1 MIDIR
6 RVSKS
11 FHKRDAVVDAVRDMS
26 LTVERQEIVAV
37 IGPSGCGKS
46 TLLNMIAGL
55 YAPTRGHIVYKG
67 ATVADVNTDVG
78 YMTQKDNLL
87 PWRNVR
93 DNVAFPLE
101 LAGVAKSERARRAD
115 QVIEHVGLAGFED
128 RFPNE
133 LSGGMRKR
141 ACLARMLLYGAET
154 ALLDEPFAALD
165 AQLKLAMHD
174 LVLRLAS
181 ENAQTVVLVTHD
193 LMEAVTLADR
203 VLVCTR
209 RPATV
214 AMEQR
219 IDLKRPRDV
228 LNVRFSNEFKEFYDA
243 LWEGWPMLLCQAAL
257 GIVVLLIWQGAS
269 GRLVDNFFISNPID
283 VAVRLYGWTMD
294 GSIFRHIGATVY
306 AMTMGFFIGAV
317 GGAILGVWLGVSP
330 LASRLL
336 NPYLNALNALPKV
349 ALAPL
354 FVLWF
359 GLGLESKIAL
369 AAVLVLFLVFLNTF
383 AGVREVDQDLIDGAR
398 LMRAT
403 RAQVITKVI
412 IPSAMSW
419 VFAGLK
425 ISVPYAL
432 IGAVLGEMIA
442 ANRGL
447 GYLVQF
453 SGAQFDSAGVFA
465 VLFVI
470 ALLAVGLNFLVE
482 IVQHR
487 MERWRIVSR

>member
-1 MIDIR
+1 MTVPDG
-6 RVSKS
+6 KL
-11 FHKRDAVVDAVRDMS
+11 DQAAV
-26 LTVERQEIVAV
+26 
-37 IGPSGCGKS
+37 
-46 TLLNMIAGL
+46 
-55 YAPTRGHIVYKG
+55 
-67 ATVADVNTDVG
+67 
-78 YMTQKDNLL
+78 
-87 PWRNVR
+87 
-93 DNVAFPLE
+93 
-101 LAGVAKSERARRAD
+101 
-115 QVIEHVGLAGFED
+115 
-128 RFPNE
+128 
-133 LSGGMRKR
+133 
-141 ACLARMLLYGAET
+141 
-154 ALLDEPFAALD
+154 LDE
-165 AQLKLAMHD
+165 
-174 LVLRLAS
+174 AS
-181 ENAQTVVLVTHD
+181 
-193 LMEAVTLADR
+193 
-203 VLVCTR
+203 
-209 RPATV
+209 PAR
-214 AMEQR
+214 ASLPG
-219 IDLKRPRDV
+219 I
-228 LNVRFSNEFKEFYDA
+228 S
-243 LWEGWPMLLCQAAL
+243 GWPMLLCQVAL
-257 GIVVLLIWQGAS
+257 GILVLLVWQGAS

-306 AMTMGFFIGAV
+306 ATAMGFFIGAV

-330 LASRLL
+330 FASRLL
-336 NPYLNALNALPKV
+336 SPYLNALNALPKV

-403 RAQVITKVI
+403 RAQVIAKVI

-465 VLFVI
+465 VLLVI

-487 MERWRIVSR
+487 MERWRIVGR

>member
-1 MIDIR
+1 MTVPDG
-6 RVSKS
+6 KLEQ
-11 FHKRDAVVDAVRDMS
+11 DAILDLEAAPRASPPGGS
-26 LTVERQEIVAV
+26 L
-37 IGPSGCGKS
+37 K
-46 TLLNMIAGL
+46 
-55 YAPTRGHIVYKG
+55 
-67 ATVADVNTDVG
+67 
-78 YMTQKDNLL
+78 
-87 PWRNVR
+87 
-93 DNVAFPLE
+93 E
-101 LAGVAKSERARRAD
+101 LG
-115 QVIEHVGLAGFED
+115 
-128 RFPNE
+128 
-133 LSGGMRKR
+133 
-141 ACLARMLLYGAET
+141 
-154 ALLDEPFAALD
+154 
-165 AQLKLAMHD
+165 
-174 LVLRLAS
+174 
-181 ENAQTVVLVTHD
+181 
-193 LMEAVTLADR
+193 
-203 VLVCTR
+203 
-209 RPATV
+209 
-214 AMEQR
+214 
-219 IDLKRPRDV
+219 
-228 LNVRFSNEFKEFYDA
+228 
-243 LWEGWPMLLCQAAL
+243 GWPMLACQAAL

-269 GRLVDNFFISNPID
+269 GRLVDNFFISNPLD
-283 VAVRLYGWTMD
+283 VGARLYGWIMD
-294 GSIFRHIGATVY
+294 GSIFRHLAATVY
-306 AMTMGFFIGAV
+306 ATAMGFFIGAV

-330 LASRLL
+330 FASRLL

-470 ALLAVGLNFLVE
+470 ALLAVALNFLVE

-487 MERWRIVSR
+487 MERWRIVGR

>member
-1 MIDIR
+1 
-6 RVSKS
+6 
-11 FHKRDAVVDAVRDMS
+11 
-26 LTVERQEIVAV
+26 
-37 IGPSGCGKS
+37 
-46 TLLNMIAGL
+46 
-55 YAPTRGHIVYKG
+55 
-67 ATVADVNTDVG
+67 
-78 YMTQKDNLL
+78 
-87 PWRNVR
+87 
-93 DNVAFPLE
+93 
-101 LAGVAKSERARRAD
+101 
-115 QVIEHVGLAGFED
+115 
-128 RFPNE
+128 
-133 LSGGMRKR
+133 
-141 ACLARMLLYGAET
+141 
-154 ALLDEPFAALD
+154 
-165 AQLKLAMHD
+165 
-174 LVLRLAS
+174 
-181 ENAQTVVLVTHD
+181 
-193 LMEAVTLADR
+193 
-203 VLVCTR
+203 
-209 RPATV
+209 
-214 AMEQR
+214 
-219 IDLKRPRDV
+219 
-228 LNVRFSNEFKEFYDA
+228 
-243 LWEGWPMLLCQAAL
+243 
-257 GIVVLLIWQGAS
+257 
-269 GRLVDNFFISNPID
+269 
-283 VAVRLYGWTMD
+283 
-294 GSIFRHIGATVY
+294 
-306 AMTMGFFIGAV
+306 MGFFIGAV

-330 LASRLL
+330 FASRLL

-403 RAQVITKVI
+403 RAQVIAKVI

-470 ALLAVGLNFLVE
+470 ALLAVALNFLVE
-482 IVQHR
+482 MVQHR
-487 MERWRIVSR
+487 HGTLADRQPLKQELSEEHAMRISARRRGRRRHRSRRVAWPGGCRRAGEDHQYRPRLLFGRALYRQAGEDLREARADAGHLLSSRAARWRCRRR